1 MFTQDYCSILNN
13 VYNTACSPH
22 FCHKNSIHSVRS
34 LRRSKIKENKTLT
47 NIVPHLFAVCF
58 PQFGPRG
65 QLPQHGFVR
74 KSNDWTAVE
83 PKEGDKRMVFKHTD
97 TEETRAS
104 AWPHKFEATY
114 EVELGSETLTTC
126 LRVKNTGDE
135 PFDFTC
141 ALHTYFRVSD
151 ITKIAIKGL
160 KVCVRLC
167 VCVHAYVC
175 CMSLSDVTKIDVDL
189 RP

>member
-1 MFTQDYCSILNN
+1 MRAYVF
-13 VYNTACSPH
+13 
-22 FCHKNSIHSVRS
+22 FFIHTYTYIQTYTHIHIY
-34 LRRSKIKENKTLT
+34 L
-47 NIVPHLFAVCF
+47 AVCF

-74 KSNDWTAVE
+74 KSNDWTATE
-83 PKEGDKRMVFKHTD
+83 PQEGDKRMVFKHSD

-126 LRVKNTGDE
+126 LRVKNTGDQ
-135 PFDFTC
+135 PFEFTC

-151 ITKIAIKGL
+151 VSKIAIQGLKVCAAVCMFVYVSDVCRIVIKGL
-160 KVCVRLC
+160 KALC
-167 VCVHAYVC
+167 VYIYLYTYIYTHAYIHSYIHICTVC
-175 CMSLSDVTKIDVDL
+175 M
-189 RP
+189 